1 MRKLEIEKLR
11 VEDKMK
17 LKMQKVRLDAE
28 LEKMKVVKG
37 ETETEQQP
45 VLEKMERKEAG
56 NWEDIKRKDEEN
68 LLHQQWYLMEMY
80 FQRNMSTGKRT
91 TDGEFFKF
99 VYISF
104 LTAIVSMLHLKISY
118 FEEYKTFFQSNFRM
132 VELFLM

>member
-56 NWEDIKRKDEEN
+56 N
-68 LLHQQWYLMEMY
+68 
-80 FQRNMSTGKRT
+80 
-91 TDGEFFKF
+91 
-99 VYISF
+99 
-104 LTAIVSMLHLKISY
+104 
-118 FEEYKTFFQSNFRM
+118 
-132 VELFLM
+132 

>member
-1 MRKLEIEKLR
+1 MEESQIEKMRKLEIEKLR

-56 NWEDIKRKDEEN
+56 N
-68 LLHQQWYLMEMY
+68 
-80 FQRNMSTGKRT
+80 
-91 TDGEFFKF
+91 
-99 VYISF
+99 
-104 LTAIVSMLHLKISY
+104 
-118 FEEYKTFFQSNFRM
+118 
-132 VELFLM
+132 

>member
-1 MRKLEIEKLR
+1 MRKLEIEKLH

-56 NWEDIKRKDEEN
+56 NREDIKWKEEEN

-80 FQRNMSTGKRT
+80 FQRNMSTVK
-91 TDGEFFKF
+91 TD
-99 VYISF
+99 
-104 LTAIVSMLHLKISY
+104 L
-118 FEEYKTFFQSNFRM
+118 
-132 VELFLM
+132 